1 MLSAISPKAREV
13 DNFVLTTPVAF
24 LVFNRPDLT
33 ARVFERIAAA
43 RPQTLLLVADGPR
56 NENEVAT
63 CDQVRNIITRVD
75 WDCRVLTNFSDIN
88 LGCKRRVASGLDWVF
103 SQVEEAI
110 ILEDDCLPS
119 LSFFPFC
126 QGLLERY
133 RDDNRIF
140 AIGGTNLQFGISRTE
155 HSYYFSAV
163 VRKIIAV
170 FGPADPN

>member
-63 CDQVRNIITRVD
+63 CDQV
-75 WDCRVLTNFSDIN
+75 
-88 LGCKRRVASGLDWVF
+88 
-103 SQVEEAI
+103 
-110 ILEDDCLPS
+110 P
-119 LSFFPFC
+119 
-126 QGLLERY
+126 
-133 RDDNRIF
+133 
-140 AIGGTNLQFGISRTE
+140 GT
-155 HSYYFSAV
+155 
-163 VRKIIAV
+163 
-170 FGPADPN
+170 